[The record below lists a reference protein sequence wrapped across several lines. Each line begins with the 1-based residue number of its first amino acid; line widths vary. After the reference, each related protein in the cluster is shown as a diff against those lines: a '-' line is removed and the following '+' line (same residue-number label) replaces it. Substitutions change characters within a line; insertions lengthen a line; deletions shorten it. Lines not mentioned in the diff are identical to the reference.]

1 MKKNLPIYEAKID
14 MNDATV
20 GMFVISLVDYPA
32 VEKDFFAFSNKK
44 TLQYKVVD
52 EEQQKVF
59 GVVMTADQP
68 IYRMDEDGYEY
79 YITYSPKTISLM
91 TEKYFKYGY
100 HNNVDTNHNFKLENG
115 ITLTQMFIKDTEKG
129 VNPSGF
135 DDVKDGSL
143 FAEFHIENEQIWKD
157 IKEGKYKGFSLAGTF
172 NVEEKV
178 EDEDEKIYDEII
190 EMLDRIIKKRK

>member
-1 MKKNLPIYEAKID
+1 
-14 MNDATV
+14 
-20 GMFVISLVDYPA
+20 
-32 VEKDFFAFSNKK
+32 
-44 TLQYKVVD
+44 
-52 EEQQKVF
+52 
-59 GVVMTADQP
+59 
-68 IYRMDEDGYEY
+68 
-79 YITYSPKTISLM
+79 M

-143 FAEFHIENEQIWKD
+143 FAEFHVENEQIWKD

-178 EDEDEKIYDEII
+178 EDEDEKIYDEIL
-190 EMLDRIIKKRK
+190 EMLDRIIEKRK

>member
-14 MNDATV
+14 MNDATI
-20 GMFVISLVDYPA
+20 GMFVISLVDFPA

-68 IYRMDEDGYEY
+68 IYRMDDDGYEY
-79 YITYSPKTISLM
+79 YITYSPQTISLM
-91 TEKYFKYGY
+91 AEKYFKYGY

-143 FAEFHIENEQIWKD
+143 FAEFHIENEQVWQD
-157 IKEGKYKGFSLAGTF
+157 IKDGKYKGFSLAGTF
-172 NVEEKV
+172 NVEEKI
-178 EDEDEKIYDEII
+178 EDDKIYNEIL
-190 EMLDRIIKKRK
+190 EMLDKIIEKRK

>member
-14 MNDATV
+14 MNDATI
-20 GMFVISLVDYPA
+20 GMFVISLVDFPA

-68 IYRMDEDGYEY
+68 IYRMDDDGYEY
-79 YITYSPKTISLM
+79 YITYSPQTISLM
-91 TEKYFKYGY
+91 AEKYFKYGY

-143 FAEFHIENEQIWKD
+143 FAEFHIENEQVWQD
-157 IKEGKYKGFSLAGTF
+157 IKDGKYKGFSLAGTF
-172 NVEEKV
+172 NVEEKS
-178 EDEDEKIYDEII
+178 EDEKIYDEIL
-190 EMLDRIIKKRK
+190 EMLDRIIEKRK

>member
-14 MNDATV
+14 MNDATI

-68 IYRMDEDGYEY
+68 IYRMDDDGYEY

-91 TEKYFKYGY
+91 AEKYFKYGY

-143 FAEFHIENEQIWKD
+143 FAEFHIENEQVWQD
-157 IKEGKYKGFSLAGTF
+157 IKDGKYKGFSLAGTF
-172 NVEEKV
+172 NVEEKI
-178 EDEDEKIYDEII
+178 EDEKIYDEILEILDKII
-190 EMLDRIIKKRK
+190 EKRK